1 MKNFSTTVFIHFAI
15 SLLCVPPNWC
25 STASCNSMIR
35 WLQDGKN
42 SSITYLCTCN
52 AVQLSKRVCTTVE
65 NKLMLVVPT
74 GTKTCVNSRRHSRG
88 KRKEVFAG
96 GGNKQAKHCWI
107 ITIYHNCSV
116 CSSVI
121 AQQEHFMQSQTLR
134 YVLDKWPGKKYLGIY
149 RFLPIFFGLGAALEF
164 SMINWKVGSTN
175 FCKMMLN

>member
-96 GGNKQAKHCWI
+96 DGNKQAKHCWI
-107 ITIYHNCSV
+107 ITIYHNCSEFARLWLLNKNIS
-116 CSSVI
+116 CSHRLWDTCWINGRVRSIWVSTVSSPS
-121 AQQEHFMQSQTLR
+121 F
-134 YVLDKWPGKKYLGIY
+134 LDLVPL
-149 RFLPIFFGLGAALEF
+149 
-164 SMINWKVGSTN
+164 SN
-175 FCKMMLN
+175 FPW